1 MWECPIYD
9 FSCPYFEDGGC
20 NLRTAKADCDAWYD
34 IVDEEDEQSSF
45 SMSSRGPAVD
55 ENFLKKIF
63 EKLLTNKIVYG
74 ILQTVKED
82 KQNTKEKEK
91 IK

>member
-45 SMSSRGPAVD
+45 LVLARPAV
-55 ENFLKKIF
+55 KKF
-63 EKLLTNKIVYG
+63 FKKGLTNYF
-74 ILQTVKED
+74 
-82 KQNTKEKEK
+82 
-91 IK
+91 

>member
-34 IVDEEDEQSSF
+34 IVDEEDE
-45 SMSSRGPAVD
+45 
-55 ENFLKKIF
+55 
-63 EKLLTNKIVYG
+63 
-74 ILQTVKED
+74 
-82 KQNTKEKEK
+82 
-91 IK
+91 

>member
-45 SMSSRGPAVD
+45 LCPRAGRP
-55 ENFLKKIF
+55 KIF
-63 EKLLTNKIVYG
+63 FKKGLTNYF
-74 ILQTVKED
+74 
-82 KQNTKEKEK
+82 
-91 IK
+91 

>member
-45 SMSSRGPAVD
+45 LCPRAAGRRQKFF
-55 ENFLKKIF
+55 EKIF

-82 KQNTKEKEK
+82 KQNIKEKEK
-91 IK
+91 TK

>member
-20 NLRTAKADCDAWYD
+20 NLRTAKTDCDAWYD

-45 SMSSRGPAVD
+45 YALARAGRQKNFK
-55 ENFLKKIF
+55 NFLKR
-63 EKLLTNKIVYG
+63 Y
-74 ILQTVKED
+74 
-82 KQNTKEKEK
+82 
-91 IK
+91 

>member
-1 MWECPIYD
+1 MWECPVYD

-45 SMSSRGPAVD
+45 SMSSRGPAA
-55 ENFLKKIF
+55 ELSEYSEFNFRS
-63 EKLLTNKIVYG
+63 
-74 ILQTVKED
+74 
-82 KQNTKEKEK
+82 
-91 IK
+91 